1 VLAVLLSAGG
11 ANAVSVSV
19 GKDHACA
26 VLNDGNLMCWGD
38 NGNYQL
44 GLGISDFNVKAWSPV
59 GPIDLGSGRT
69 AKAVCCGGG
78 HTCAILDDDTLKC
91 WGGNYQGQLGYGDTT
106 DRNAPEATAVVNLG
120 SGRTA
125 KALSCGHQH
134 TCAILDDD
142 TLKCWGEGDGGRL
155 GYGGT
160 GDRRTPE
167 ATAVVNL
174 GSGRT
179 AKAVSTGK
187 EHTCAI
193 LDDDTLKCRGK
204 VTGLSSPTIS
214 TSPPSTAVPLGAGVT
229 SVSASMQST
238 TCATLTNGG
247 LKCWGNNG
255 YYQVGDGTNTNRAT
269 PVDVDLGTSY
279 KMVSVAVSSA
289 CAILNDGSMKC
300 WGDNEGLTTPL
311 SMNNLPVSMT
321 LAPVVTLTL
330 LRRRR

>member
-1 VLAVLLSAGG
+1 
-11 ANAVSVSV
+11 
-19 GKDHACA
+19 
-26 VLNDGNLMCWGD
+26 M
-38 NGNYQL
+38 
-44 GLGISDFNVKAWSPV
+44 
-59 GPIDLGSGRT
+59 
-69 AKAVCCGGG
+69 
-78 HTCAILDDDTLKC
+78 
-91 WGGNYQGQLGYGDTT
+91 
-106 DRNAPEATAVVNLG
+106 
-120 SGRTA
+120 
-125 KALSCGHQH
+125 
-134 TCAILDDD
+134 
-142 TLKCWGEGDGGRL
+142 
-155 GYGGT
+155 
-160 GDRRTPE
+160 
-167 ATAVVNL
+167 VNL

>member
-1 VLAVLLSAGG
+1 MPSSLHSVNPLGRAPRRPSVRRAQSSGPGKFNPFGIAHVILVVLASFASRAAAIGTTVKSIDTGQY
-11 ANAVSVSV
+11 
-19 GKDHACA
+19 HTCA
-26 VLNDGNLMCWGD
+26 LMDDGSLMCWGSND
-38 NGNYQL
+38 DGKL
-44 GLGISDFNVKAWSPV
+44 GMLKLPNTYATSPV
-59 GPIDLGSGRT
+59 GPVNLGSGRT
-69 AKAVCCGGG
+69 AKAVSLGDS

-91 WGGNYQGQLGYGDTT
+91 WGHGGYGRLGYGDTT
-106 DRNAPEATAVVNLG
+106 EREDPET
-120 SGRTA
+120 
-125 KALSCGHQH
+125 
-134 TCAILDDD
+134 
-142 TLKCWGEGDGGRL
+142 
-155 GYGGT
+155 
-160 GDRRTPE
+160 
-167 ATAVVNL
+167 TAVVNL